1 MSTKFKI
8 ALLVG
13 GTVTATILIVLI
25 IFNIARNSQL
35 ENKAEEAIDEVIS
48 INTEYIYEDSEEA
61 KDSKGFVYEDETQST
76 YYAELIY
83 LTDYEDADSE
93 YTISKKEEKIVEWYE
108 MHPSSEMQFAVIGS
122 ASYYIKSFYI
132 TYDDGAYVLLAYVNV
147 SGEPEL
153 IFEINIMMIIT
164 AILIGVIGSV
174 IGYNLGR
181 KIEENEIAKRTFF
194 ENTSHELKTP
204 LMTIS
209 GYAEGLEKGV
219 VTDYK
224 KTGHIINAQTRRM
237 SSLIEDILYISKV
250 ESGMVT
256 LSKEK
261 IEVDSYI
268 QDILM
273 PFEGVVINKGI
284 DVSINLHEGYINAD
298 PDKLEHAISN
308 LITNAIKYANNKINI
323 TYSDN
328 RLSIWND
335 GMTLSDEEIKHV
347 FDRFYTSSKGNTGI
361 GLALAKEIFKLHGY
375 EVIAKNYNGGTE
387 FIVAMD

>member
-1 MSTKFKI
+1 
-8 ALLVG
+8 
-13 GTVTATILIVLI
+13 
-25 IFNIARNSQL
+25 
-35 ENKAEEAIDEVIS
+35 
-48 INTEYIYEDSEEA
+48 
-61 KDSKGFVYEDETQST
+61 
-76 YYAELIY
+76 
-83 LTDYEDADSE
+83 
-93 YTISKKEEKIVEWYE
+93 
-108 MHPSSEMQFAVIGS
+108 
-122 ASYYIKSFYI
+122 
-132 TYDDGAYVLLAYVNV
+132 
-147 SGEPEL
+147 
-153 IFEINIMMIIT
+153 MMIIT

-204 LMTIS
+204 LMKIS

-237 SSLIEDILYISKV
+237 SSLIKDILYISKV

-273 PFEGVVINKGI
+273 PFEGVVMNKGI

-328 RLSIWND
+328 RLTIWND

-347 FDRFYTSSKGNTGI
+347 FDKFYTSSKGNTGI

-375 EVIAKNYNGGTE
+375 DVIANNNNGGTE